1 MLTLIQFSYTAQA
14 MQDLI
19 KNPQDRSNRVKAL
32 AEKLGGKMH
41 AFYYT

>member
-14 MQDLI
+14 MQNLI
-19 KNPQDRSNRVKAL
+19 KNPQDRSMGVKAL